1 MEEREREGK
10 ICGIYQLSI
19 CLVRTMRE
27 KWRGEI
33 LIKYMFGSQGEGIDF
48 KPKLLF
54 VEPKLVL
61 NNASEV
67 LLITKY

>member
-1 MEEREREGK
+1 
-10 ICGIYQLSI
+10 
-19 CLVRTMRE
+19 MRE